1 MVVITLTTD
10 FGSSLYVAQ
19 MKGAI
24 SSVVPNVPIIDIAH
38 DVPPHNIAAGAFV
51 LLSTVPFFHDAIHV
65 GVVDPG
71 VGTERAPI
79 IVSCNH
85 GTLVGPDNGL
95 LAPAA
100 KLLGVKAVH
109 KVTNFRYTLADSS
122 STFHGRDIFAPV
134 AAFLAKGVGAD
145 ELGVPIERWMD
156 LSITGHGEV
165 DGGLSGHVVYIDRFG
180 NCVVNIPGT
189 AVRERFIPGERLEL
203 QARGST
209 FPMAYL
215 RTYGLA
221 GKEELLMTI
230 GSSDFLELAVREG
243 DAAARLGLHQGDR
256 VTVRSGSGAP

>member
-10 FGSSLYVAQ
+10 FGTSLYVAQ

-24 SSVVPNVPIIDIAH
+24 SSVVPSVPIIDIAH
-38 DVPPHNIAAGAFV
+38 DVPAHNVAAGAFV

-79 IVSCNH
+79 IVSCTH

-100 KLLGVKAVH
+100 RLLGVQAVH
-109 KVTNFRYTLADSS
+109 KVTDFRYTLADVS

-134 AAFLAKGVGAD
+134 AAFLAKGVPPA
-145 ELGVPIERWMD
+145 ELGVPLERWMD
-156 LSITGHGEV
+156 LSIDGHGEV
-165 DGGLSGHVVYIDRFG
+165 EGGLSGHVLYIDRFG
-180 NCVVNIPGT
+180 NCVVNIPGS
-189 AVRERFIPGERLEL
+189 AVRERFIPGERLEVVV
-203 QARGST
+203 RGST
-209 FPMAYL
+209 FPLPYL

-221 GKEELLMTI
+221 AKEELLLTI

-243 DAAARLGLHQGDR
+243 VAAERLGIHHGDR
-256 VTVRSGSGAP
+256 VIVRPAAGHP